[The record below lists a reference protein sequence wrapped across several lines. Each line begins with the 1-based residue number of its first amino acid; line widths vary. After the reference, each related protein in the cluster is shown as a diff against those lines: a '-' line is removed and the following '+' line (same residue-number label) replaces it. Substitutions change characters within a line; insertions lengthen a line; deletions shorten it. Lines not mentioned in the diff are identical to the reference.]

1 MVHVGVHGGEIASVG
16 CLVAEEGGVSFNML
30 NDLFGAAC
38 DPAPSST
45 VLGVESFILL
55 AEGVYHTEEG
65 FAEHL

>member
-1 MVHVGVHGGEIASVG
+1 MG